1 MYNGSLVLTLAIDL
15 FDFNGAS
22 VDEESEGAVQ
32 QLSHPLLATPVVWLC
47 CTHTYWIL
55 SSFPSYLNFSSSPSL
70 MPNILSK
77 FGLST
82 TPFL

>member
-32 QLSHPLLATPVVWLC
+32 QLSHPLLATPIVVALL
-47 CTHTYWIL
+47 Y
-55 SSFPSYLNFSSSPSL
+55 PYLL
-70 MPNILSK
+70 DIV
-77 FGLST
+77 
-82 TPFL
+82 